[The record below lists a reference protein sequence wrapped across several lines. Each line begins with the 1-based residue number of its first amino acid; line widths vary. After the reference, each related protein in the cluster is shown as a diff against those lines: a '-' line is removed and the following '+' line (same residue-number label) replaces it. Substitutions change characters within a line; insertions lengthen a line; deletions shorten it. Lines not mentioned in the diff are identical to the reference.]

1 MRVSSDPHAWLR
13 PIYRQ
18 LAADRSFALIS
29 VETQF
34 SMLVEAA
41 AAQSEHRAA
50 LLREF
55 NHTTRVALL
64 GHLAKLEQQRPGPRQ
79 IAMWTAQ
86 KGARTLSCVA
96 LYLAHGVDVRLLE
109 GEELR
114 RTQLVKDGPA
124 AEALADEWRVAALK
138 LGWSA

>member
-1 MRVSSDPHAWLR
+1 MLVSSDPHAWLR

-29 VETQF
+29 AETQF
-34 SMLVEAA
+34 TLLVEAA
-41 AAQSEHRAA
+41 TAQSEHRAA
-50 LLREF
+50 QLREF

-79 IAMWTAQ
+79 VEMWTAQ

-114 RTQLVKDGPA
+114 RTQLVKDRPR
-124 AEALADEWRVAALK
+124 AEALADEWRGAATR
-138 LGWSA
+138 LGWSN